1 MRALLLLR
9 SGPLQ
14 DLHGEGGNE
23 CDWEAINPKDG
34 SIDPIIFTTSGQ
46 HIKDQDFFNAR
57 GSGPA
62 GLTIGF
68 WKTNVG
74 KDLYYIYG
82 NPQVSASTMERCLRA
97 IYAKYY
103 VGMGYNFAFLKFDSS
118 MNQKA
123 GFTEGLGDLEHT
135 GQLKHAEEG

>member
-1 MRALLLLR
+1 MVKEVVLC
-9 SGPLQ
+9 
-14 DLHGEGGNE
+14 N
-23 CDWEAINPKDG
+23 WEAINPKDG

-57 GSGPA
+57 GMGPS

-82 NPQVSASTMERCLRA
+82 NPQVSATAMERYLRA

-103 VGMGYNFAFLKFDSS
+103 VGLGYNFAFLKFDPSLTQKQVL
-118 MNQKA
+118 QKA
-123 GFTEGLGDLEHT
+123 WATLNIPDS
-135 GQLKHAEEG
+135 ASI